1 MAEVNNR
8 TLRLNATELKEMTK
22 WPDPMIEEFL
32 SLLDNLNNLI
42 QSNNT
47 ITTVVDETEQLGTE
61 VQGQIGWVISRMRA
75 MGRHIDAVEELVAHP
90 TVASRDDRVGVV
102 AGRLARAD
110 GPHLRLDLLDLAL
123 RSPGLHQCTSPAG
136 GRSISQPI
144 PATLAR
150 HNTPVFRGEL

>member
-42 QSNNT
+42 LSNNT

-61 VQGQIGWVISRMRA
+61 VQGQVGWVISRMRA
-75 MGRHIDAVEELVAHP
+75 MGRHIDAVEELVAQANAWALKALK
-90 TVASRDDRVGVV
+90 TTGGGVNMAQVAARIN
-102 AGRLARAD
+102 AG
-110 GPHLRLDLLDLAL
+110 
-123 RSPGLHQCTSPAG
+123 Q
-136 GRSISQPI
+136 
-144 PATLAR
+144 
-150 HNTPVFRGEL
+150 